1 MANIDLRIVK
11 VTIDVGDG
19 NRKTYASPFQ
29 ISVFGTKYANQLQ
42 NECIVTIE
50 NIDRDTQDFI
60 LTATSPFNLNYEPKY
75 LRVEA
80 GRESYGTQLIFEGNI
95 ILSQIT
101 QPPDIGVILRC
112 MTGNYAKGNIVTQIQ
127 GARVPLSVIAKQIA
141 NDLGV
146 VLQFEATD
154 KDIPSYQF
162 AGPSTNPI
170 ALINSYGG
178 YNAFID
184 NGILVV
190 KDGFIPIKGS
200 VSFVNARTG
209 MIGIPSFTEQGLR
222 VRYLIDKDT
231 RIGGAIELNSIQ
243 YPAVNGRYVIY
254 RLGFEIT
261 SRDVP
266 FYYIA
271 ECARSGPQ

>member
-11 VTIDVGDG
+11 ITIDVGGG
-19 NRKTYASPFQ
+19 NKKEYSSPFQ

-42 NECIVTIE
+42 NECIVTLE
-50 NIDRDTQDFI
+50 NIDRDTQDYI
-60 LTATSPFNLNYEPKY
+60 LTATSPFNLNYEPKFI
-75 LRVEA
+75 RVEA

-101 QPPDIGVILRC
+101 QPPDIGIILRC
-112 MTGNYAKGNIVTQIQ
+112 MTGNYAKGNIVAQIQ
-127 GARVPLSVIAKQIA
+127 GGRVPLSVIAKQIA

-154 KDIPSYQF
+154 KEIPSYQF
-162 AGPSTNPI
+162 AGDSVNPI

-190 KDGFIPIKGS
+190 KDGLIPIKGS
-200 VSFVNARTG
+200 LSFVNKNTG

-231 RIGGAIELNSIQ
+231 RIGGGIELNSIQ
-243 YPAVNGRYVIY
+243 YPAVNGTYVIY

-266 FYYIA
+266 FYYVA
-271 ECARSGPQ
+271 ECARVGQQ